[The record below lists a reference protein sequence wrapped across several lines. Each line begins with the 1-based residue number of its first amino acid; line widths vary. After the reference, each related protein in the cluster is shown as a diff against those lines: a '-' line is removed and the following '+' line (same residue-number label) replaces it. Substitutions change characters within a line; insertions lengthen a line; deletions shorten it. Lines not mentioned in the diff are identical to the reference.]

1 MTRFRLVKTTTKTNT
16 KLYEFIDYY
25 EVCNR
30 CENKSPRTI
39 SWYSANLQQ
48 FEDYLH
54 KQHLPDSIDSIDI
67 KVLRQYVLYLLK
79 RPKFPGKKLD
89 RAKATTLSP
98 SSVHGHVRTLKAFFN
113 WLLSEELIEK
123 NPAKGLKPPKVP
135 KTLVSILSDKEIASI
150 MNSFSRSNPLDMR
163 NQTIFMLLIDTGIRI
178 GEAIGLK
185 LDDLYLNDGYIK
197 VFGKGQRERIV
208 PIGSN
213 VQKAIHKYLFRFRP
227 KLPNTSINNV
237 FLSIRNKQMSD
248 NSMKLMFRRLAERT
262 EIKRLHAHLCRHTFA
277 TKFLSNGSD
286 IFTLQKIL
294 GHSTLEMVRRYSN
307 LNSDHV
313 RAQHQRYSPM
323 DRLRV

>member
-1 MTRFRLVKTTTKTNT
+1 MKTIQKTNT
-16 KLYEFIDYY
+16 KLIELIDYY

-39 SWYSANLQQ
+39 SWYTANLHQ
-48 FEDYLH
+48 FKDYLH
-54 KQHLPDSIDSIDI
+54 KQHLPDAIDVIDI
-67 KVLRQYVLYLLK
+67 KMLRQYVLYLLK
-79 RPKFPGKKLD
+79 RPLFPGKKSVQT
-89 RAKATTLSP
+89 KKGTLSP
-98 SSVHGHVRTLKAFFN
+98 SSVHGHGRTLKAFFN
-113 WLLSEELIEK
+113 WLLREELIEK
-123 NPAKGLKPPKVP
+123 NPTKGLKPPKVP
-135 KTLVSILSDKEIASI
+135 KTLISILSDKEIATI
-150 MNSFSRSNPLDMR
+150 LNSFSRSNPLDMR

-185 LDDLYLNDGYIK
+185 VDNLYLNDGYIK

-208 PIGSN
+208 PIGNN
-213 VQKAIHKYLFRFRP
+213 VQKAIHKYLFRFRS
-227 KLPNTSINNV
+227 KLSDTSINNV
-237 FLSIRNKQMSD
+237 FLSIRNKQMSE
-248 NSMKLMFRRLAERT
+248 NSMKLMFRRLAVKT

-313 RAQHQRYSPM
+313 RAQHQRFSPL
-323 DRLRV
+323 DRLKV

>member
-1 MTRFRLVKTTTKTNT
+1 MKTNT
-16 KLYEFIDYY
+16 KLTELIDYY

-39 SWYSANLQQ
+39 SWYTANLQQ
-48 FEDYLH
+48 FVDYLH
-54 KQHLPDSIDSIDI
+54 KQHLSDLIDAIDI
-67 KVLRQYVLYLLK
+67 KILREYVLYLLK
-79 RPKFPGKKLD
+79 RPQFPGKKPD
-89 RAKATTLSP
+89 QSKTATLSP

-135 KTLVSILSDKEIASI
+135 KTLISILSDKEITTI
-150 MNSFSRSNPLDMR
+150 INSFSRSNPLDMR

-178 GEAIGLK
+178 GEVIK
-185 LDDLYLNDGYIK
+185 LTQDDLYLNDGYIK

-213 VQKAIHKYLFRFRP
+213 IQKAIHKYLFRFRA
-227 KLPNTSINNV
+227 NTANPDTNNV
-237 FLSIRNKQMSD
+237 FLSIRNKQMSE

-262 EIKRLHAHLCRHTFA
+262 GIHRLHAHLCRHTFA

-307 LNSDHV
+307 LNSDHI
-313 RAQHQRYSPM
+313 RAQHKRFSPL
-323 DRLRV
+323 DRLKI